1 MSGLEAGVMRIQL
14 CGRLKVD
21 AAGHHVTPLL
31 RGRQGRAL
39 LAYLVLNRGRP
50 VTRDELIEAIWP
62 TAQPVHPGA
71 ALRTQLSHLRRALG
85 VQALAGRDTVELRL
99 PEDVWIDVEAAE
111 TAIVAAE
118 RSVVDSSWRDAWLQ
132 AHVTLNIAGRPLLG
146 GFDAEWVREARA
158 ELVELELRAR
168 EAIAHAGIG
177 LGGSELATAER
188 SARAMIRTAPY
199 RESGYLVLMEAL
211 AAAGKTTDALI
222 AYDRLRTTLQTELG
236 TVPGPELQALHR
248 RLLA

>member
-1 MSGLEAGVMRIQL
+1 MRIQL

-21 AAGHHVTPLL
+21 ADGHHVTPML

-39 LAYLVLNRGRP
+39 LAYLVLHRGRP

-62 TAQPVHPGA
+62 SVKPIDPGA

-85 VQALAGRDTVELRL
+85 VEALAGRDTVELRL
-99 PEDVWIDVEAAE
+99 PDDVWVDVEAAE

-118 RSVVDSSWRDAWLQ
+118 HSIVDSAWRDGWIQ

-146 GFDAEWVREARA
+146 GFDADWVQQARA

-168 EAIAHAGIG
+168 EAIARSGIG

-188 SARAMIRTAPY
+188 SARAMIRIAPY

-211 AAAGKTTDALI
+211 AAAGKTTDALL
-222 AYDRLRTTLQTELG
+222 AYDALRRSLREELG
-236 TVPGPELQALHR
+236 SDPGPELQALHR